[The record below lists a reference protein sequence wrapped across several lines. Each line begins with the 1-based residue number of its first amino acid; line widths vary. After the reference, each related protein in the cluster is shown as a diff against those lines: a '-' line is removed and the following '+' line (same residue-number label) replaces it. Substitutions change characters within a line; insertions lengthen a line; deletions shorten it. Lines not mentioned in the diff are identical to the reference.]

1 MRIGFVSKGALRDF
15 KEDTLCCEE
24 KTGEKTDLLLFGFE
38 SLGEVNYEKE
48 LKGGSNFFSDVALLS
63 KQLKNVVVCGCVTDL
78 RGLKRKSAIVAE
90 NGKLLGVSDMLNAVD
105 GATNGGA
112 ALRVYETKAGRM
124 GVAVADD
131 LHFPDVVKSLS
142 VCGCDFVVCPFGV
155 VKNSLQAVLLRAYSF
170 CYGIPIFFCGAGYCM
185 ISDTKGEIVFASPQ
199 SPAYTCFQKV
209 TEYHLIQMRKRG
221 SFRPTI

>member
-15 KEDTLCCEE
+15 KEDTLCCEG
-24 KTGEKTDLLLFGFE
+24 KTGGKTDLLLFGFE

-48 LKGGSNFFSDVALLS
+48 LKGESNFFSDVALLS

-112 ALRVYETKAGRM
+112 ALRVYET
-124 GVAVADD
+124 
-131 LHFPDVVKSLS
+131 
-142 VCGCDFVVCPFGV
+142 
-155 VKNSLQAVLLRAYSF
+155 N
-170 CYGIPIFFCGAGYCM
+170 
-185 ISDTKGEIVFASPQ
+185 
-199 SPAYTCFQKV
+199 
-209 TEYHLIQMRKRG
+209 
-221 SFRPTI
+221 

>member
-1 MRIGFVSKGALRDF
+1 LISKGGLTEF
-15 KEDTLCCEE
+15 TES
-24 KTGEKTDLLLFGFE
+24 GEKTPPDLFVFGFDGAKE
-38 SLGEVNYEKE
+38 ISYERE
-48 LKGGSNFFSDVALLS
+48 LKGETVFFEAAARLS
-63 KQLKNVVVCGCVTDL
+63 KRAKNTVVCGCITDTL
-78 RGLKRKSAIVAE
+78 GHKRKSVLVAE

-185 ISDTKGEIVFASPQ
+185 ISDSRGEIVFASPQ
-199 SPAYTCFQKV
+199 SPTYTCFQKV
-209 TEYHLIQMRKRG
+209 TEYHLIQTRRRG
-221 SFRPTI
+221 VFRPTI